1 MKFKK
6 PFLYALI
13 KDSEWI
19 LHSLAWLML
28 TALSVTGQSPP
39 ADEAGDI
46 RLVVR
51 GDDMGISQAVNQAII
66 DCYKNGIETSVELL
80 VPGPWFL
87 EAVEMLKENPG
98 LDVGIHLTL
107 TSEWELLKW
116 RPVTDCPSLIDS
128 NGYFFPVIWPGEDFS
143 QDQALRSQSWDI
155 VDVEK
160 ELRGQIELALK
171 HLPEISHI
179 SGHMG
184 FQSMSPEVDR
194 LLEKLSAE
202 YNLLY
207 RMNFDRLDFKK
218 NHSDASYVPAFKE
231 ALLSA
236 SPGTYLFVEHPAR
249 NGPEMRSVFM
259 KGYMDVAED
268 RQKVTDLFLDEGVK
282 QLIREQGIQ
291 LINYQDL
298 QKSDR

>member
-6 PFLYALI
+6 PFLSALI
-13 KDSEWI
+13 WDFRWI
-19 LHSLAWLML
+19 LVRRTVNSYSSISKYFLSERTSITTYSGAYGILMMMKSWRKRYRNTYRNLGFGVLAGLALLIL
-28 TALSVTGQSPP
+28 TAFPVTGQSPP
-39 ADEAGDI
+39 ADEARNI
-46 RLVVR
+46 QLVVR

-171 HLPEISHI
+171 HLPDISHI

-184 FQSMSPEVDR
+184 FQSMSP
-194 LLEKLSAE
+194 
-202 YNLLY
+202 
-207 RMNFDRLDFKK
+207 
-218 NHSDASYVPAFKE
+218 
-231 ALLSA
+231 
-236 SPGTYLFVEHPAR
+236 
-249 NGPEMRSVFM
+249 
-259 KGYMDVAED
+259 
-268 RQKVTDLFLDEGVK
+268 
-282 QLIREQGIQ
+282 
-291 LINYQDL
+291 
-298 QKSDR
+298 